1 MSAVMKEPQIS
12 RPVAQFIGSPKK
24 LLIDGKWLP
33 AVSEA
38 TFEVKNPASGATIA
52 RAAEGDK
59 LDVDAAVRAA
69 RRAFESG
76 PWPAMTPS
84 ERSKIVWRIG
94 DLISKYTAELAEL
107 ESLDN
112 GKPMAV
118 ARVAD
123 VPLAADIFQYM
134 AGWCTKIEGKTIPLS
149 VLYTPGVQYH
159 SYTRPE
165 PIGVVGQIIPWNFPL
180 LMAAWKLAPALATGC
195 TVVLKV
201 AEETPLTALRLG
213 EIMQEAGLPPG
224 VVNIITGFGETA
236 GAALAAHPGV
246 DKVAFTGSTEVGR
259 LIVQAAARDL
269 KHVSLELGGK
279 SPNII
284 LEDADLDVAIP
295 GAASAIFFNHGQ
307 CCCAGSRLYV
317 HERLFDRVVAG
328 VSDQAKTIKLGSGLD
343 PATQM
348 GPMVSEIQRDR
359 VCSYLELGKQEGAR
373 AVTGGK
379 AREGSGY
386 FVEPT
391 VFVDTKLGSGLDPA
405 TQMGPMVSEI
415 QRDRVCSYLEL
426 GKQEGARAVTG
437 GKAREGSG
445 YFVEPTVFVDTKP
458 GMKIVKEEIFGPVVT
473 VTPFVE
479 AGDALVHEANDTIY
493 GLAAGIWTRDVSKAH
508 ALAARLKAGTVWIN
522 CYNIFDAALPF
533 GGYKQ
538 SGWGREMGEA
548 VLDNYLA
555 TKAVTISL

>member
-1 MSAVMKEPQIS
+1 MSAVMKESQIS
-12 RPVAQFIGSPKK
+12 RPVAQFMATPKK
-24 LLIDGKWLP
+24 LLIDGKWL
-33 AVSEA
+33 AAASER
-38 TFEVKNPASGATIA
+38 TFEVKNPANGATIA
-52 RAAEGDK
+52 RAAEADK
-59 LDVDAAVRAA
+59 ADIDAAVRAA

-84 ERSKIVWRIG
+84 ERSKILWRIG
-94 DLISKYTAELAEL
+94 DLISKYTDELAEL

-112 GKPMAV
+112 GKPMTV

-213 EIMQEAGLPPG
+213 EILQEAGVPPG
-224 VVNIITGFGETA
+224 VVNIVTGFGETA

-317 HERLFDRVVAG
+317 HERLFDKVVAG
-328 VSDQAKTIKLGSGLD
+328 VSDEAKKIKLGSGLD

-359 VCSYLELGKQEGAR
+359 VCGYLEAGKKEGAK

-379 AREGSGY
+379 AR
-386 FVEPT
+386 
-391 VFVDTKLGSGLDPA
+391 A
-405 TQMGPMVSEI
+405 
-415 QRDRVCSYLEL
+415 
-426 GKQEGARAVTG
+426 
-437 GKAREGSG
+437 GSG

-473 VTPFVE
+473 VTPFAD

-522 CYNIFDAALPF
+522 CFNIFDAALPF

-555 TKAVTISL
+555 TKAVTIAL

>member
-12 RPVAQFIGSPKK
+12 RPVAQFMATPRK
-24 LLIDGKWLP
+24 LLIDGKWL
-33 AVSEA
+33 AAASEK
-38 TFEVKNPASGATIA
+38 TFEVKNPANGATIA
-52 RAAEGDK
+52 RAAEADK
-59 LDVDAAVRAA
+59 ADIDAAVRAA

-84 ERSKIVWRIG
+84 ERSKILWRIG
-94 DLISKYTAELAEL
+94 DLISKYTDELSEL

-112 GKPMAV
+112 GKPMTV
-118 ARVAD
+118 ARAAD

-213 EIMQEAGLPPG
+213 EIMLEAGVPPG

-284 LEDADLDVAIP
+284 LADADLDVAIP

-317 HERLFDRVVAG
+317 HESLFDKVVAG
-328 VSDQAKTIKLGSGLD
+328 VSDQAKAIKLGSGLD

-359 VCSYLELGKQEGAR
+359 VCGYLEAGKKEGAK

-391 VFVDTKLGSGLDPA
+391 VFVG
-405 TQMGPMVSEI
+405 
-415 QRDRVCSYLEL
+415 
-426 GKQEGARAVTG
+426 
-437 GKAREGSG
+437 
-445 YFVEPTVFVDTKP
+445 TKP

-473 VTPFVE
+473 VAPFAD

-522 CYNIFDAALPF
+522 CFNIFDAALPF

-555 TKAVTISL
+555 TKAVTIAL